1 MACEIRIIKQNMPC
15 LGTQI
20 HHFSDADP
28 KMIAILE
35 REQDR
40 MSPHRAPG
48 PEPPSRRTDRPS
60 VPGVGCGRIRI
71 VDGHPV
77 ISSYDA

>member
-1 MACEIRIIKQNMPC
+1 VACEIRIIKQNMPC

-28 KMIAILE
+28 EMIAILK

-40 MSPHRAPG
+40 MSPHRVRG

-60 VPGVGCGRIRI
+60 LPGVGCGGIRI

-77 ISSYDA
+77 ISS